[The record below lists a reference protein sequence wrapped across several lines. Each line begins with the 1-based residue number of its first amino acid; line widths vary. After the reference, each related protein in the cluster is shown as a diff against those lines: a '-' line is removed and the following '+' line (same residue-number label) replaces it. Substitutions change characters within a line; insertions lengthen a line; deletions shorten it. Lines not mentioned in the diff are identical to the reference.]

1 MPTRNHSPLPM
12 HHLRAQVQVPISGP
26 QGDAPLSM
34 DSPALDFYTDL
45 TRVPAATIEES
56 AMVDDANRTM
66 IRRGVR
72 SLLVI
77 DHERR
82 LLGLLTATDVISEKP
97 VQVAQQHSVPLSE
110 VQVRDI
116 MTPTAEIEA
125 FEYEDFARAAVGR
138 VVTALRNAGRQ
149 HGLVV
154 RRHGNSHGHQ
164 LIQGIV
170 SLTQIAS
177 ALGVAIDLPGHARSF
192 AEIEAAIRA

>member
-1 MPTRNHSPLPM
+1 MPNRNHSPLPT
-12 HHLRAQVQVPISGP
+12 HHLPAHVHVPVAGP
-26 QGDAPLSM
+26 HGDAPLSM

-56 AMVDDANRTM
+56 ASVDDANRNM

-97 VQVAQQHSVPLSE
+97 VQAAHQRGVTLSD

-116 MTPTAEIEA
+116 MTPTTQIEA

-138 VVTALRNAGRQ
+138 IVAALRNAGRQ

-154 RRHGNSHGHQ
+154 RRQGNAHNHE

-192 AEIEAAIRA
+192 AEIEAAIRT

>member
-1 MPTRNHSPLPM
+1 MPSRNHSPLPM
-12 HHLRAQVQVPISGP
+12 HHLPAHVHVPVAGP
-26 QGDAPLSM
+26 HGDAPLSM
-34 DSPALDFYTDL
+34 DSPAIEFYTDL

-56 AMVDDANRTM
+56 ALVDDANRTM

-77 DHERR
+77 DHDRR
-82 LLGLLTATDVISEKP
+82 LFGLLTATDVISEKP
-97 VQVAQQHSVPLSE
+97 VQAAHARGVRLSE

-116 MTPTAEIEA
+116 MTPTAEIQA
-125 FEYEDFARAAVGR
+125 FEYDDFARAAVGR
-138 VVTALRNAGRQ
+138 VVTALRDAGRQ
-149 HGLVV
+149 HGLVL
-154 RRHGNSHGHQ
+154 RRNGHGQS
-164 LIQGIV
+164 IQGIV